1 QKWISRLARG
11 GETKRMSTT
20 PESSEKQ
27 QPDGI
32 AMPQPAA
39 APMIL
44 AMGIAFMAAGIVF
57 GIAMSLVGL
66 AIFIAGLG
74 AWISHLL
81 PGRGHVHE
89 ERAERRPETITA
101 TPNAVEQMRAGAPGY
116 RMRLPLEV
124 RPTSAGIKG
133 GMVGGLVMPLPAL
146 VWGVL

>member
-1 QKWISRLARG
+1 MRNGFPGWRKWGSTINLCALRSYGTIEQKWISRLARG

-39 APMIL
+39 APMVL
-44 AMGIAFMAAGIVF
+44 ALGIVLMAAGLVL

-74 AWISHLL
+74 AWIRHLL

-89 ERAERRPETITA
+89 E
-101 TPNAVEQMRAGAPGY
+101 
-116 RMRLPLEV
+116 
-124 RPTSAGIKG
+124 
-133 GMVGGLVMPLPAL
+133 
-146 VWGVL
+146 